1 MVDELPVLRADE
13 RAGDAERPGKLVG
26 AGNTKAASVV
36 GLKSGDER
44 EDTLHFVGAQ
54 VGVNQGLGQRCGGA
68 SAAFGECC
76 MGSDA
81 FALTCTPLSWAD
93 TVICA
98 MPQTLACALWS

>member
-1 MVDELPVLRADE
+1 MSCPCP

-26 AGNTKAASVV
+26 AGNTKVASVV

-81 FALTCTPLSWAD
+81 FRADLYALWRLTPLSTAQ
-93 TVICA
+93 A
-98 MPQTLACALWS
+98 